1 MPEDTPG
8 VLRRLARAIR
18 AEASGIE
25 AKHAA
30 EGRAITGSQPDSIYQ
45 RGRRDGYREAARLL
59 DDGEGE

>member
-18 AEASGIE
+18 AEAAGIE
-25 AKHAA
+25 ARQLA
-30 EGRAITGSQPDSIYQ
+30 EGQPITGSQPDSIYQ

-59 DDGEGE
+59 DDGEES